1 MEIWVSTLV
10 TKVCDIVLRLLMVVD
25 AQVETLDRVVV
36 SLIGALGH
44 MGHVILG
51 LDRMYIKCART
62 PSRRVSSKHSVQPLM
77 VLPAELHI
85 GPRFTVTLSLL
96 QPDWSKNS

>member
-36 SLIGALGH
+36 SLIGAL
-44 MGHVILG
+44 
-51 LDRMYIKCART
+51 DT
-62 PSRRVSSKHSVQPLM
+62 W
-77 VLPAELHI
+77 
-85 GPRFTVTLSLL
+85 VT
-96 QPDWSKNS
+96 